1 MRAKTLLE
9 LMTLSSNLYLIA
21 KDHDLIEKLSKM
33 ADSGK
38 QKMDEMMEDFNGDEE
53 HEGIME
59 KLVYKA
65 QQAKEEFEHK
75 MEEVA
80 VTVYK
85 KMNIAH
91 TDDLAALNERL
102 EKTKNELE
110 LAKIRI
116 AELEKKTGTA

>member
-21 KDHDLIEKLSKM
+21 KDHDLIEKLTKM

-38 QKMDEMMEDFNGDEE
+38 QKMNEMMEDFNGDDE
-53 HEGIME
+53 HEGFME

-65 QQAKEEFEHK
+65 QQAKEEFEQK

-91 TDDLAALNERL
+91 TDDLATLNEKL

-110 LAKIRI
+110 LAKVRI
-116 AELEKKTGTA
+116 SELEKKTGTA